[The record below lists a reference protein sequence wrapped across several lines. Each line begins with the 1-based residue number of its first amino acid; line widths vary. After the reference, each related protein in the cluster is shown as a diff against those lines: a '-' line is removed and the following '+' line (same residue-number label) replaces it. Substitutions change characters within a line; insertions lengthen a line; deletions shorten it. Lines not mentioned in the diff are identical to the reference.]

1 MKSQQNKLITA
12 RIERTTHRG
21 FFWFG
26 AFFVAFDVRD
36 IFGLAL
42 KNWTLVL
49 VLAHFL
55 QYIAFVSAN

>member
-1 MKSQQNKLITA
+1 MIKEQRRQ
-12 RIERTTHRG
+12 RTYRRLFG
-21 FFWFG
+21 FG
-26 AFFVAFDVRD
+26 AFFFAFDVRD